1 MSSMSGRD
9 PDTLN
14 LEHLLQLGIN
24 SAKQGNREGAR
35 MLFQQVLDSDKRNER
50 AWMWMASISD
60 NEIDRRRFLETAL
73 QLNPKNEQ
81 ARKYL
86 TSMDNARIGSENTS
100 MRLGL
105 LIIVGIL
112 LLIGLVAVIVI
123 VL

>member
-1 MSSMSGRD
+1 
-9 PDTLN
+9 
-14 LEHLLQLGIN
+14 
-24 SAKQGNREGAR
+24 
-35 MLFQQVLDSDKRNER
+35 
-50 AWMWMASISD
+50 MWMASISD

-73 QLNPKNEQ
+73 QLNPRNEQ

-86 TSMDNARIGSENTS
+86 ASMNDARIGSENTS